1 MIKAY
6 FSLPVLLLC
15 GAALVSAQT
24 ATQQQTQS
32 QQQEK
37 SAPLY
42 SITLEG
48 RTTKAVNY
56 LHTNGPTPIGFEGTP
71 LLPYGKGEA
80 KIESKRG
87 AVKIE
92 AKFSG
97 LVAATKFGPQYLTY
111 VLWAI
116 SPEGRATNLGEILAQ
131 NGKGKLDVSA
141 QLQAFALIVT
151 AEPYF
156 AVMQPSEL
164 VVMENVVRPDTVG
177 NVEEIDAKFDL
188 LRRDQYSV
196 LATDYQAPKLQ
207 PGVPLSMNEARNAVQ
222 IAKAMGAD
230 HYASDSFQKA
240 SQLLQDAEG
249 YLAHRSDMKQLEMT
263 AREAVQTAEDS
274 RAIAVKRHNEEV
286 LAQEQAAAQAR
297 EAQAKQQAADAE
309 RAKLEAELAAE
320 RAAREKADAEAATLK
335 AQADAQ
341 KLAEEKAQAEAA
353 SAAALKQ
360 QQDAEAAKAA
370 ALQQQQAAQAEAARA
385 QAAAQQSADEAA
397 KAQAAAQES
406 ERQRQQAEADKAD
419 LRARLLKQLNM
430 VLQTRDSVRG
440 LIVNMSDVLFD
451 TGSYTLRPAARE
463 KLAKVSGIF
472 LAYPGL
478 KLQVEGHTDS
488 VGSDDFNQRLS
499 EQRAG
504 VVRDYLVAQGVSSDA
519 VTAAGFGKTRPVAS
533 NDTIEGRQQ
542 NRRVEI
548 VVNGDAIGTSA
559 SASPATSQQQ

>member
-1 MIKAY
+1 MRKAY

-15 GAALVSAQT
+15 GAAFVSAQT

-80 KIESKRG
+80 KVESKRG

-230 HYASDSFQKA
+230 HYASGSFQKA

-249 YLAHRSDMKQLEMT
+249 YLTHRSDMKQLEMT

-463 KLAKVSGIF
+463 KLAKVSGI
-472 LAYPGL
+472 LIAYPGL

-488 VGSDDFNQRLS
+488 VGSDEFNQRLS

-533 NDTIEGRQQ
+533 NDTLEGRQQ

-559 SASPATSQQQ
+559 PASPATSQQ

>member
-1 MIKAY
+1 MRKAY

-15 GAALVSAQT
+15 GTAFVSAQT
-24 ATQQQTQS
+24 AMQQQTQS

-249 YLAHRSDMKQLEMT
+249 YLTHRSDMKQLEMT

-341 KLAEEKAQAEAA
+341 K
-353 SAAALKQ
+353 
-360 QQDAEAAKAA
+360 
-370 ALQQQQAAQAEAARA
+370 
-385 QAAAQQSADEAA
+385 
-397 KAQAAAQES
+397 
-406 ERQRQQAEADKAD
+406 
-419 LRARLLKQLNM
+419 
-430 VLQTRDSVRG
+430 
-440 LIVNMSDVLFD
+440 
-451 TGSYTLRPAARE
+451 
-463 KLAKVSGIF
+463 
-472 LAYPGL
+472 
-478 KLQVEGHTDS
+478 
-488 VGSDDFNQRLS
+488 
-499 EQRAG
+499 
-504 VVRDYLVAQGVSSDA
+504 
-519 VTAAGFGKTRPVAS
+519 
-533 NDTIEGRQQ
+533 
-542 NRRVEI
+542 
-548 VVNGDAIGTSA
+548 
-559 SASPATSQQQ
+559 

>member
-15 GAALVSAQT
+15 GATFVSAQT

-80 KIESKRG
+80 KVESKRG

-249 YLAHRSDMKQLEMT
+249 YLTHRSDMKQLEMT

-559 SASPATSQQQ
+559 PASPATSQQ

>member
-1 MIKAY
+1 MRKAILT
-6 FSLPVLLLC
+6 LPVLLFC
-15 GAALVSAQT
+15 GASFVLAQT
-24 ATQQQTQS
+24 TAQQS
-32 QQQEK
+32 QSPQQEK

-56 LHTNGPTPIGFEGTP
+56 LHSNGPTPIDFQGTP
-71 LLPYGKGEA
+71 LLPYGKGGANVEA
-80 KIESKRG
+80 KKG
-87 AVKIE
+87 AVKIQ

-97 LVAATKFGPQYLTY
+97 LLPPTKFGPQYLTY
-111 VLWAI
+111 VMWAI
-116 SPEGRATNLGEILAQ
+116 SPEGRATNLGEILTQ
-131 NGKGKLDVSA
+131 NGKGKIDVTA
-141 QLQAFALIVT
+141 QLQAFAMIVT

-164 VVMENVVRPDTVG
+164 VVMENEVRPDTAG
-177 NVEEIDAKFDL
+177 NIEEIDAKFDL
-188 LRRDQYSV
+188 LRRDQYAALS
-196 LATDYQAPKLQ
+196 ADYQAPKLQ
-207 PGVPLSMNEARNAVQ
+207 PGVPLSMEEARNAVQ

-249 YLAHRSDMKQLEMT
+249 YLTHKSDMKQLDMT

-274 RAIAVKRHNEEV
+274 RSIAVKRHDEEV
-286 LAQEQAAAQAR
+286 VAQERAAEQAR
-297 EAQAKQQAADAE
+297 EAQAKAQADDAV

-320 RAAREKADAEAATLK
+320 RAAREKADAEAAELK
-335 AQADAQ
+335 AREDAER
-341 KLAEEKAQAEAA
+341 LAQEKAQAEAA
-353 SAAALKQ
+353 SATALKQ
-360 QQDAEAAKAA
+360 QQDAELAKAA

-385 QAAAQQSADEAA
+385 QAAAQQSAEDAA
-397 KAQAAAQES
+397 KSQAAAQES
-406 ERQRQQAEADKAD
+406 ERQRQLAEADKSD

-463 KLAKVSGIF
+463 KLAKVSGIL

-488 VGSDDFNQRLS
+488 VGTDEFNQRLS

-504 VVRDYLVAQGVSSDA
+504 VVRDYLAAQGVSADA
-519 VTAAGFGKTRPVAS
+519 ITAAGFGKTRPVAS
-533 NDTIEGRQQ
+533 NDTLEGRQQ

-548 VVNGDAIGTSA
+548 VVNGEAIGTA
-559 SASPATSQQQ
+559 AAGAPPATPQR

>member
-1 MIKAY
+1 MRKAIL
-6 FSLPVLLLC
+6 SLPVLLLC
-15 GAALVSAQT
+15 GASLVSAQS
-24 ATQQQTQS
+24 AMQQQSQS
-32 QQQEK
+32 PQQEK

-56 LHTNGPTPIGFEGTP
+56 LHSSGATKIGFQGTP

-80 KIESKRG
+80 KVESRKG
-87 AVKIE
+87 AVKIA
-92 AKFSG
+92 AKFEG
-97 LVAATKFGPQYLTY
+97 LVPATKFGAQYLTY

-116 SPEGRATNLGEILAQ
+116 SPEGRATNLGEILTQA
-131 NGKGKLDVSA
+131 GKGKLDVTT

-164 VVMENVVRPDTVG
+164 VVMENEILPGTVG
-177 NVEEIDAKFDL
+177 NVEEMDAKFDL
-188 LRRDQYSV
+188 LRSDQYAALS
-196 LATDYQAPKLQ
+196 ADFQPQKLQ
-207 PGVPLSMNEARNAVQ
+207 PGVPLAMNEARNAVQ

-249 YLAHRSDMKQLEMT
+249 YLAHKSDMKQLEMT

-274 RAIAVKRHNEEV
+274 RAIAVRRHNEE
-286 LAQEQAAAQAR
+286 LAAQAQAAEQAR
-297 EAQAKQQAADAE
+297 EAQAKQQAQDAE
-309 RAKLEAELAAE
+309 RARLEAELTAE
-320 RAAREKADAEAATLK
+320 RAAREKADAEAAALK

-341 KLAEEKAQAEAA
+341 RLAEEKAQADAA
-353 SAAALKQ
+353 KAAALKQ
-360 QQDAEAAKAA
+360 QQDAEVAREAAI
-370 ALQQQQAAQAEAARA
+370 QQQQAAQAEAARA

-397 KAQAAAQES
+397 KAQQAAAEA
-406 ERQRQQAEADKAD
+406 ERQRQQAEAEKAD

-451 TGSYTLRPAARE
+451 TGSYTLRTAARE
-463 KLAKVSGIF
+463 KLAKVSGIL

-478 KLQVEGHTDS
+478 KLQVEGYTDS
-488 VGSDDFNQRLS
+488 VGSDEFNQRLS

-504 VVRDYLVAQGVSSDA
+504 AVRDYLIIQGVSPDV
-519 VTAAGFGKTRPVAS
+519 VTATGYGKTRPVAS
-533 NDTIEGRQQ
+533 NDTAEGRQQ

-548 VVNGDAIGTSA
+548 VVNGDAIGTA
-559 SASPATSQQQ
+559 AAAPPATSQQ

>member
-1 MIKAY
+1 MRKTLL
-6 FSLPVLLLC
+6 SLPVLLFSC
-15 GAALVSAQT
+15 AALASGQA
-24 ATQQQTQS
+24 APQQPQS
-32 QQQEK
+32 QQQEQ

-48 RTTKAVNY
+48 RTTKAVDY
-56 LHTNGPTPIGFEGTP
+56 LHTNGSTPIDFAGTP
-71 LLPYGKGEA
+71 LLPYAKGEA
-80 KIESKRG
+80 KVDSKKG
-87 AVKIE
+87 TVKIQ

-97 LVAATKFGPQYLTY
+97 LLPPTKYGPQYLTY

-116 SPEGRATNLGEILAQ
+116 SPEGRATNLGEILTSG
-131 NGKGKLDVSA
+131 GKGKLDVTA
-141 QLQAFALIVT
+141 QLQAFAMIVT

-164 VVMENVVRPDTVG
+164 VVMENEVRPDTVG

-188 LRRDQYSV
+188 LRRDQY
-196 LATDYQAPKLQ
+196 AIIPADFQPPKMQ
-207 PGVPLSMNEARNAVQ
+207 PGVPLAMDEARNAVQ

-230 HYASDSFQKA
+230 HYASNSFQKA

-249 YLAHRSDMKQLEMT
+249 YLTHKSDIKQLEMT

-274 RAIAVKRHNEEV
+274 RAIAVRRHQED
-286 LAQEQAAAQAR
+286 LAAQERAAEQAR
-297 EAQAKQQAADAE
+297 EAQAQAQAADAE
-309 RAKLEAELAAE
+309 REKLEAELAAE
-320 RAAREKADAEAATLK
+320 RAAREKADAEAAALK
-335 AQADAQ
+335 AQADAE

-370 ALQQQQAAQAEAARA
+370 ALAQQQAAQAEAARA
-385 QAAAQQSADEAA
+385 QAAAQQSADQAA
-397 KAQAAAQES
+397 KAQAAAAEAD
-406 ERQRQQAEADKAD
+406 RQRQQAEADKAD
-419 LRARLLKQLNM
+419 MRARLLKQLNM

-451 TGSYTLRPAARE
+451 TGSYTLRSAARE
-463 KLAKVSGIF
+463 KLAKVSGIL

-478 KLQVEGHTDS
+478 KLQVEGYTDS
-488 VGSDDFNQRLS
+488 VGSDEYNQRLS
-499 EQRAG
+499 EQRARA
-504 VVRDYLVAQGVSSDA
+504 VRDYLVAQGVSADA

-548 VVNGDAIGTSA
+548 VVNGDAIGTA
-559 SASPATSQQQ
+559 TAASPATQQQ

>member
-1 MIKAY
+1 MRNTSL
-6 FSLPVLLLC
+6 SLPVLLLSC
-15 GAALVSAQT
+15 AALASGQSAP
-24 ATQQQTQS
+24 QQSQS
-32 QQQEK
+32 QQQEQ

-56 LHTNGPTPIGFEGTP
+56 LHSSGATPIDFVGTP
-71 LLPYGKGEA
+71 LLPYAKGEA
-80 KIESKRG
+80 KVESKKG
-87 AVKIE
+87 AVRIQ
-92 AKFSG
+92 AKFQG
-97 LVAATKFGPQYLTY
+97 LLPPTKYGLQYLTY

-116 SPEGRATNLGEILAQ
+116 SPEGRATNLGEILTQ
-131 NGKGKLDVSA
+131 SGKGKLEVTT

-164 VVMENVVRPDTVG
+164 VVLENDVRPDTVG

-188 LRRDQYSV
+188 LRRDQY
-196 LATDYQAPKLQ
+196 AIIPADFEPPKMQ
-207 PGVPLSMNEARNAVQ
+207 PGVPLAMDEARNAVQ

-240 SQLLQDAEG
+240 AQLLQDAEG
-249 YLAHRSDMKQLEMT
+249 YLAHKSDMKQLEMT

-286 LAQEQAAAQAR
+286 IAQQQAAEQAR

-309 RAKLEAELAAE
+309 REKLEAELAAE

-335 AQADAQ
+335 AQADAE
-341 KLAEEKAQAEAA
+341 KLAEEKAQADAA
-353 SAAALKQ
+353 RTAALKQ
-360 QQDAEAAKAA
+360 QQDAEAAREA

-397 KAQAAAQES
+397 KAQAAAAEA
-406 ERQRQQAEADKAD
+406 ERQRQQAEAEKAD

-463 KLAKVSGIF
+463 KLAKVSGIL

-488 VGSDDFNQRLS
+488 VGSDEFNQRLS

-504 VVRDYLVAQGVSSDA
+504 VVRDYLVAQGVAADA
-519 VTAAGFGKTRPVAS
+519 ITAAGFGKTRPIAS
-533 NDTIEGRQQ
+533 NDTAEGRQQ

-548 VVNGDAIGTSA
+548 VVNGEAIDTSG
-559 SASPATSQQQ
+559 SASPATPQQ

>member
-1 MIKAY
+1 MRKPLL
-6 FSLPVLLLC
+6 SLPVLLISC
-15 GAALVSAQT
+15 AALASGQA
-24 ATQQQTQS
+24 APQQSQS

-56 LHTNGPTPIGFEGTP
+56 LHSSGSTPIDFVGTP
-71 LLPYGKGEA
+71 LLPYAKGEA
-80 KIESKRG
+80 KVESKKG
-87 AVKIE
+87 AVRIQ
-92 AKFSG
+92 AKFQG
-97 LVAATKFGPQYLTY
+97 LLPATKYGPQYLTY

-116 SPEGRATNLGEILAQ
+116 SPEGRATNLGEILTQ
-131 NGKGKLDVSA
+131 SGKGKLDVTT

-164 VVMENVVRPDTVG
+164 VVLENEVRPDTLG

-188 LRRDQYSV
+188 LRRDQY
-196 LATDYQAPKLQ
+196 AIIPTDFQAPKMQ
-207 PGVPLSMNEARNAVQ
+207 PGVPLAMDEARNAVQ

-230 HYASDSFQKA
+230 HYASGSFQKA
-240 SQLLQDAEG
+240 AQLLQDAEG
-249 YLAHRSDMKQLEMT
+249 YLSHKSDMKQLEMT

-286 LAQEQAAAQAR
+286 IAQEQAAEQAR

-320 RAAREKADAEAATLK
+320 RAAREKADAEAAALK

-341 KLAEEKAQAEAA
+341 KLAEEKAQADAA
-353 SAAALKQ
+353 RAAALKQ

-370 ALQQQQAAQAEAARA
+370 ALQQQQAAEAEAARA

-397 KAQAAAQES
+397 KAQAAAAEA
-406 ERQRQQAEADKAD
+406 ERQRQQAEAEKAD
-419 LRARLLKQLNM
+419 MRARLLKQLNM

-451 TGSYTLRPAARE
+451 TGSYTLRTAARE
-463 KLAKVSGIF
+463 KLAKVSGIL

-478 KLQVEGHTDS
+478 KLQVEGYTDS
-488 VGSDDFNQRLS
+488 VGSDEFNQRLS
-499 EQRAG
+499 EQRASA
-504 VVRDYLVAQGVSSDA
+504 VRDYLVGQGVSSDA
-519 VTAAGFGKTRPVAS
+519 ITAAGFGKSRPVAS

-548 VVNGDAIGTSA
+548 VVNGDAIDTS
-559 SASPATSQQQ
+559 SAAQPATPQP